1 MKFKE
6 SETIELKKS
15 TSELK
20 EAVISIVAILNKHQ
34 KGEIYFGIKNDGS
47 IIGQDISE
55 KTIRGISITISEH
68 IEPKIY
74 PKINQI
80 KINNKKCVRVQ
91 FYGKNIPYFAYGRA
105 YMRVGDENRQISAKE
120 LEKLFLRN
128 KILWEMETSDKTI
141 RDIDVKILRNYIL
154 RANNAKRINFQY
166 INVKTTLKKLNLLK
180 NGKLLKAAEI
190 LFCKSN
196 PIEVQAAVF
205 ASKEKITFLDI
216 KQFKG
221 NIFNLIEQSEEYIKG
236 HIDWRAVLK
245 DRTRDEI
252 PEVPLRAITEALVN
266 SLCHRDYWA
275 PESNK
280 VAIFKDRVEIYNPG
294 TFPEGLTPEDY
305 IYKEEQSV
313 LRNPLIADVLYKSRD
328 IEKWGSGLKRIYQ
341 ECKAQNV
348 KVEFKILK
356 TGFMIVFFRTEIEKK
371 TKVTERVPE
380 NVPENVPEKRTKVIF
395 KYISKNNKIS
405 TKNLSEILQ
414 VSEKTVKRDIEKL
427 KEKKLLK
434 RIGADKGGYWK
445 VLKKY

>member
-1 MKFKE
+1 
-6 SETIELKKS
+6 
-15 TSELK
+15 
-20 EAVISIVAILNKHQ
+20 
-34 KGEIYFGIKNDGS
+34 
-47 IIGQDISE
+47 
-55 KTIRGISITISEH
+55 
-68 IEPKIY
+68 
-74 PKINQI
+74 
-80 KINNKKCVRVQ
+80 
-91 FYGKNIPYFAYGRA
+91 
-105 YMRVGDENRQISAKE
+105 
-120 LEKLFLRN
+120 
-128 KILWEMETSDKTI
+128 
-141 RDIDVKILRNYIL
+141 
-154 RANNAKRINFQY
+154 
-166 INVKTTLKKLNLLK
+166 
-180 NGKLLKAAEI
+180 
-190 LFCKSN
+190 
-196 PIEVQAAVF
+196 
-205 ASKEKITFLDI
+205 
-216 KQFKG
+216 
-221 NIFNLIEQSEEYIKG
+221 
-236 HIDWRAVLK
+236 
-245 DRTRDEI
+245 
-252 PEVPLRAITEALVN
+252 
-266 SLCHRDYWA
+266 
-275 PESNK
+275 
-280 VAIFKDRVEIYNPG
+280 VEIYNPG